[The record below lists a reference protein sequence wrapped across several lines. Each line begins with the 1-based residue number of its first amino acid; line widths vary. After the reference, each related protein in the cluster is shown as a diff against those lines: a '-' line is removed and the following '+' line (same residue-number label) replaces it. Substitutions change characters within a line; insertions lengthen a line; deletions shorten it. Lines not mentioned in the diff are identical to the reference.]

1 MQSYRNVPLLHTHT
15 HTQKNPFRKIHQKCW
30 HRKVDK
36 ILEKC
41 LQERH
46 FSAKTQ
52 AIGWQL
58 YQKNKT
64 PSQVFPKDSLEVV
77 SYLSLYM
84 KITRKN
90 YFQGAPRSTHF

>member
-1 MQSYRNVPLLHTHT
+1 MQSYRNVPLLHT

-41 LQERH
+41 LQKRH

-64 PSQVFPKDSLEVV
+64 PSQIFPKDSLEVV